1 MKRKYSKVYYRGKDK
16 LFGFRYN
23 FENNT
28 LEWVS
33 KWDMVWNKETKEY
46 DDITLPDWK
55 VTDAVGLSLDNWKD
69 NPDYTLCSKSDP
81 ATAAQHLNY
90 IDTLYTLCSKY
101 FIHTNR

>member
-1 MKRKYSKVYYRGKDK
+1 MKRKYSKVYYRGKEK

-46 DDITLPDWK
+46 DDVTLPDWK

-69 NPDYTLCSKSDP
+69 SPDYWVDYYQEQISEKCSYEL
-81 ATAAQHLNY
+81 QY
-90 IDTLYTLCSKY
+90 I
-101 FIHTNR
+101 

>member
-1 MKRKYSKVYYRGKDK
+1 MKRKYSKIYYRSKDK

-23 FENNT
+23 YENNM

-46 DDITLPDWK
+46 DDVTLPDWK

-69 NPDYTLCSKSDP
+69 DPDYWVDYYQEQISEECSYEL
-81 ATAAQHLNY
+81 QY
-90 IDTLYTLCSKY
+90 I
-101 FIHTNR
+101 